1 MVYFGSFFAKLGHF
15 AGFFYKLFLGRNSE
29 AVMGRGRGRGH
40 NMINMKITELY
51 ALSQI
56 SLKLEFLRGFLYSI
70 LYSIILISPEGT
82 AKLRWRGG
90 GGGAGPGG
98 KIIVFRLQRS
108 SISIQRSSVGRSV
121 AQKGIALLRR
131 EQRS

>member
-1 MVYFGSFFAKLGHF
+1 
-15 AGFFYKLFLGRNSE
+15 
-29 AVMGRGRGRGH
+29 
-40 NMINMKITELY
+40 MINMKITELY
-51 ALSQI
+51 ALSRI
-56 SLKLEFLRGFLYSI
+56 CFKLEFSRGFLYSI

-90 GGGAGPGG
+90 RGAGPGG

-108 SISIQRSSVGRSV
+108 SISIQRSSVGCSV
-121 AQKGIALLRR
+121 AQKGIALLKR